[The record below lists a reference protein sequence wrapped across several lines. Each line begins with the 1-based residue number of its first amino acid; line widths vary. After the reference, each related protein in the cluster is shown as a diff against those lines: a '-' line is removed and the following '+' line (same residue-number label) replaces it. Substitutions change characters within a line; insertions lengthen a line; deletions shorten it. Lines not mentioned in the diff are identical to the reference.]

1 MTHTQLAY
9 FHLATVVPSFVL
21 GGYLLLSRKG
31 SQSHRQ
37 TGKLY
42 LLLMATT
49 GVVTLLMPAEVGP
62 QFFGHFGY
70 IHIFSLLTL
79 YLVPSAYI
87 AARKG
92 NIKRHRGNMFG
103 LYIGGILIA
112 GSFAFAPG
120 RLLHTWLFG

>member
-1 MTHTQLAY
+1 
-9 FHLATVVPSFVL
+9 
-21 GGYLLLSRKG
+21 
-31 SQSHRQ
+31 
-37 TGKLY
+37 
-42 LLLMATT
+42 MATT